1 MEDSITTVV
10 CLLET
15 RTSLEGFGMF
25 IKLIFVEL
33 NIFNAVVSATSL
45 VVLAMDFTDGEGL
58 TDARKKAGEPWF
70 GAAPVAEVYTWTQ
83 AEYKMKHLGTKKRR
97 VTPKVSA
104 VRSTDFSI
112 DILRVTVG
120 LLL

>member
-1 MEDSITTVV
+1 MPLKFVLVLMGDSITTVV

-33 NIFNAVVSATSL
+33 NIFNAVVSTTSL

-58 TDARKKAGEPWF
+58 TDARKKAGEP
-70 GAAPVAEVYTWTQ
+70 
-83 AEYKMKHLGTKKRR
+83 
-97 VTPKVSA
+97 
-104 VRSTDFSI
+104 
-112 DILRVTVG
+112 
-120 LLL
+120 